1 MASLAAG
8 PESEDTTNVFVKY
21 AVSAVAL
28 AATSGLLVGCGSN
41 DDETASKNLKA
52 SILKEDVAG
61 AELTEKQAG
70 CLSDDIVE
78 KIGTEQLKEYG
89 LLNDKL
95 KVNKELTNVK
105 LKKKDADSMAS
116 AFTTCVDAEELI
128 EKQFSQAASGM
139 SEKQQ
144 TCIKDVL
151 TEDKV
156 EEILS
161 LTFQGK
167 AADIQS
173 DLRDD
178 LVKCVQPA
186 DG

>member
-1 MASLAAG
+1 MNIKL
-8 PESEDTTNVFVKY
+8 
-21 AVSAVAL
+21 AVSTAVL
-28 AATSGLLVGCGSN
+28 VATSSLLVGCGSN
-41 DDETASKNLKA
+41 DDETAAKNIKA

-70 CLSDDIVE
+70 CLSDNIVE
-78 KIGTEQLKEYG
+78 DIGVDQLQDYG
-89 LLNDKL
+89 LLDKDL
-95 KVNKELTNVK
+95 KVDEGLTDVK
-105 LKKKDADSMAS
+105 LKKDDADSMAD

-144 TCIKDVL
+144 QCIKDAL

-156 EEILS
+156 KEVLS

-167 AADIQS
+167 S
-173 DLRDD
+173 DEISGGLRDD
-178 LVKCVQPA
+178 LVKCVS
-186 DG
+186 G